1 MKRVVLYSSNHC
13 PHCDKAKG
21 FLERYNIQY
30 RLCNV
35 KTPAGQKELAKAGF
49 RSVPV
54 IKVADEFVVGYNEK
68 QLKKLFALSK

>member
-1 MKRVVLYSSNHC
+1 MKRVVLYSSNNC
-13 PHCDKAKG
+13 PHCDNAKA
-21 FLERYNIQY
+21 FLERYKVSY

-54 IKVADEFVVGYNEK
+54 IKLADEFIVGYNEK
-68 QLKKLFALSK
+68 QLKKLFAIS